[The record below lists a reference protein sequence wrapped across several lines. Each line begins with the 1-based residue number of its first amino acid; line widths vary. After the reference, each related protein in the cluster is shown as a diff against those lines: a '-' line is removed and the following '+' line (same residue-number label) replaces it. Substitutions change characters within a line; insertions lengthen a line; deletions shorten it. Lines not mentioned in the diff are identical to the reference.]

1 MMRIKLIDM
10 LYAFLRSQRLRSE
23 IGVHVIGSTFTTE
36 TLRAQRRRAY
46 RTLLLITLVALLC
59 ACNSNDTS
67 NNTNAP
73 VISGQP
79 QTSLPMPPLNGK
91 SITNLGWQL
100 TNGTHSAFSE
110 LNGKVVVLDFYA
122 TWCEPCRRS
131 IPHLV
136 DLQKRYMDDVR
147 VVGLNV
153 GGPEDVSQVPN
164 FAREFQIQYQLGV
177 PDDDLV
183 SLLLSS
189 SDAIPQTFIFDRNG
203 KLVRNFVGFGDDT
216 GSAIDQAVAGALVS
230 TTSQ

>member
-1 MMRIKLIDM
+1 MKDKEFPMMMRI
-10 LYAFLRSQRLRSE
+10 RLPMISE
-23 IGVHVIGSTFTTE
+23 GNP
-36 TLRAQRRRAY
+36 RR
-46 RTLLLITLVALLC
+46 RTLLLVALTALLC
-59 ACNSNDTS
+59 ACNGNDTS

-73 VISGQP
+73 IISGQP
-79 QTSLPMPPLNGK
+79 QTALPMPPLNGK
-91 SITNLGWQL
+91 SINNLGWQL
-100 TNGTHSAFSE
+100 ANGTHSAFSE

-136 DLQKRYMDDVR
+136 DLQKRYTDDVR

-153 GGPEDVSQVPN
+153 GGPDDVSQVPD

-183 SLLLSS
+183 SLLLSN

-216 GSAIDQAVAGALVS
+216 GAEIDQAVAGAIIDR
-230 TTSQ
+230 